1 MKRNVKDC
9 IFVWIPFGVVLGS
22 VILVLLLRWVPVRY
36 STLMLKR
43 AFQFRGM
50 ESYHTEQEWV
60 SLEDVSP
67 ELIEAVLAA
76 EDSRFYHHH
85 GFDWVEIQEAWKSY
99 RSDDA
104 PLRGCSTITQ
114 QTAKNL
120 FTFGT
125 HTWARKA
132 AEAWWTVLTETI
144 WSKERVLE
152 AYLNVAEFGPGI
164 FGAEAASHIYFQK
177 SASELSR
184 KEAVTLAACL
194 PSPLKDQ
201 PGNMSAKAIN
211 RMTAIS
217 KRMSE
222 ASQQ

>member
-43 AFQFRGM
+43 AFLFRGM
-50 ESYHTEQEWV
+50 ESYHAEQEWV

-85 GFDWVEIQEAWKSY
+85 GFDWVEIQEARKSY
-99 RSDDA
+99 RADDA

-114 QTAKNL
+114 QTAK
-120 FTFGT
+120 T
-125 HTWARKA
+125 
-132 AEAWWTVLTETI
+132 
-144 WSKERVLE
+144 
-152 AYLNVAEFGPGI
+152 YLRSAHIRGPGNQRRH
-164 FGAEAASHIYFQK
+164 GGLYLRRRYGVK
-177 SASELSR
+177 SAFSR
-184 KEAVTLAACL
+184 
-194 PSPLKDQ
+194 P
-201 PGNMSAKAIN
+201 I
-211 RMTAIS
+211 
-217 KRMSE
+217 
-222 ASQQ
+222 